1 MNKLHKRHTPRA
13 KWHNYNGAIYFVTI
27 CTDGRIHHFG
37 SVRNN
42 QTHLTEIGEYTKL
55 CIEKIGEINKDIE
68 IPLYVIMPNHI
79 HMIVVIDAN
88 KTDANI
94 ENVRLSYY
102 GSRDDTKR
110 LPQCDS
116 PTAHTEINNETDAY
130 NTNVGLSYYGSRD
143 DTKRLPQCDSPTAHT
158 EINHDINTEMQR
170 RAYCCG
176 RLSHIIGRFKSAVT
190 RFANQ
195 NNLPFKWQSRFH
207 DHIIRNNTD
216 MNNIANYIV
225 NNPANWELDCYFMNE
240 Q

>member
-116 PTAHTEINNETDAY
+116 PTAHTEIN
-130 NTNVGLSYYGSRD
+130 
-143 DTKRLPQCDSPTAHT
+143 
-158 EINHDINTEMQR
+158 HDINTEMQR

-195 NNLPFKWQSRFH
+195 NNIPFKWQSRFH